1 MFASSTFSGKL
12 ADPTVTVPLN
22 AADVDPPAGVVLVPA
37 EELLEPQAAS
47 EAAAIVASAETAT
60 RERRRFVRFMRVPF
74 DWVVLVVMT
83 NVP

>member
-22 AADVDPPAGVVLVPA
+22 VAAVDAPGEVVPVLA
-37 EELLEPQAAS
+37 EELLEPQAAR
-47 EAAAIVASAETAT
+47 EAAVIVASAETAAT
-60 RERRRFVRFMRVPF
+60 ERRRFVRFMRVPF
-74 DWVVLVVMT
+74 DGVVLVVMT